1 MALAFRRFVLF
12 PHRNVRDLG
21 RYARSVFFF
30 TQLEKLTERNSLQQ
44 GAVLYR
50 IGLGLLLS
58 GRSGVAALA
67 HARRI
72 LLALNLSEAALAPA
86 LGPLLLALGRAYYRD
101 HKVALA
107 LSCFD
112 EAAGRGV
119 VFPAEVDEIYR
130 SCSAQ

>member
-1 MALAFRRFVLF
+1 M
-12 PHRNVRDLG
+12 G
-21 RYARSVFFF
+21 RYARSVLFF

-44 GAVLYR
+44 CAVLYR
-50 IGLGLLLS
+50 IGLGLLMS
-58 GRSGVAALA
+58 GRNGVAALV

-72 LLALNLSEAALAPA
+72 LLSLSLEQSALSAA
-86 LGPLLLALGRAYYRD
+86 LGPLLLALGRAYHRERKD
-101 HKVALA
+101 ALA